1 MKSLKYVIAGAFTIV
16 FLVSCD
22 TYYDGY
28 AYRRNPNRY
37 KDSYYYNGREYRKLP
52 PGQAKK
58 MYGGSAKDYAPGQR
72 KKYMADRLKIML
84 PGKEKNNVAI
94 LQ

>member
-1 MKSLKYVIAGAFTIV
+1 MKTIKYILAGVFTIT

-37 KDSYYYNGREYRKLP
+37 DNSYYYNGREYKNCLRDRLKI
-52 PGQAKK
+52 
-58 MYGGSAKDYAPGQR
+58 YGGSAKDYAPGQR
-72 KKYMADRLKIML
+72 K
-84 PGKEKNNVAI
+84 I
-94 LQ
+94 LSL

>member
-1 MKSLKYVIAGAFTIV
+1 MKTIKYILAGVFIIT

-37 KDSYYYNGREYRKLP
+37 DNSYYYNGREYKKLP

-58 MYGGSAKDYAPGQR
+58 IYGGSAKDYAPGQR
-72 KKYMADRLKIML
+72 KKYYRYDD
-84 PGKEKNNVAI
+84 
-94 LQ
+94 

>member
-1 MKSLKYVIAGAFTIV
+1 MKTIKYILAGVFTIT

-37 KDSYYYNGREYRKLP
+37 DNFTIIMAGNIKTAS
-52 PGQAKK
+52 GQAKK
-58 MYGGSAKDYAPGQR
+58 YMVDLQR
-72 KKYMADRLKIML
+72 LCTRAEKKYYRYDD
-84 PGKEKNNVAI
+84 
-94 LQ
+94 

>member
-1 MKSLKYVIAGAFTIV
+1 MKTIKYILAGAFTIT

-37 KDSYYYNGREYRKLP
+37 DNSYYYNGREYKNCLQDR
-52 PGQAKK
+52 QKK
-58 MYGGSAKDYAPGQR
+58 CMVDLQKIMLLGQR
-72 KKYMADRLKIML
+72 KNIIAMMINFSL
-84 PGKEKNNVAI
+84 
-94 LQ
+94 

>member
-1 MKSLKYVIAGAFTIV
+1 MKSLKYIIAGAFTIV

-37 KDSYYYNGREYRKLP
+37 KDSYYYNGREYRKLL
-52 PGQAKK
+52 Q
-58 MYGGSAKDYAPGQR
+58 DRLR
-72 KKYMADRLKIML
+72 KCMEDRLKITL
-84 PGKEKNNVAI
+84 RDKEKNIIAMMINFS
-94 LQ
+94 L

>member
-1 MKSLKYVIAGAFTIV
+1 MKTIKYLTAFALATV
-16 FLVSCD
+16 LLGSCE
-22 TYYDGY
+22 
-28 AYRRNPNRY
+28 ARY
-37 KDSYYYNGREYRKLP
+37 NNGNNGMP
-52 PGQAKK
+52 PGQA
-58 MYGGSAKDYAPGQR
+58 